1 MPILLLLLAGGCAQ
15 SPARTGPPPLPEPSR
30 LHLTATA
37 DVHLTPTMQTQ
48 TGLPARLKATLEA
61 EARSAA
67 ISASPLR
74 SHHAGHLSLH
84 LTDGSGRLSLANVN
98 LSMEGDS
105 AGSPTEGLG
114 EAMQRFME
122 AASLMMRS
130 IPPAPPP
137 PPPTR
142 PSP

>member
-1 MPILLLLLAGGCAQ
+1 M
-15 SPARTGPPPLPEPSR
+15 SPAPWPEPAD
-30 LHLTATA
+30 LHLSLTA
-37 DVHLTPTMQTQ
+37 DMNLTPTMQTQ

-67 ISASPLR
+67 ISASPLH

-84 LTDGSGRLSLANVN
+84 ITDGSGRQSLANVN
-98 LSMEGDS
+98 LSIEGDS
-105 AGSPTEGLG
+105 AGSPTDGLV

-122 AASLMMRS
+122 AASLMVRS
-130 IPPAPPP
+130 IPPAPAP
-137 PPPTR
+137 PPPTH